1 MFKKVLISLA
11 AIALTAT
18 GMTSAST
25 ASEEMA
31 EAGTVYFASGSARLT
46 PAAKQ
51 TLKLIAANYSEVNT
65 FVITGYVQKTR
76 NTKNDDSLSKAR
88 ALRAKKFLRTVGG
101 SPAMIT
107 VAYGVTDSGSSAAS
121 ARKVVVS
128 YNQQE
133 LDVLP
138 DLTVTNIYGSYIWTC
153 ATSLVVDN
161 GVDDAVT
168 KTYFD
173 IENEQT
179 EDEDCVGSATGDD
192 VENFETVDY
201 SEAFANLAPGTYEL
215 TINYVANPLAASCF
229 DFSRHQTI
237 RGWYLDSCTS
247 TPLDGGPG
255 FSAVFYSYTKTV
267 VINED
272 TSVIAPNLL
281 RVVVGSGWS
290 FEPPF

>member
-31 EAGTVYFASGSARLT
+31 EAGTVYFASGSAKLT

-107 VAYGVTDSGSSAAS
+107 VAYGVADSGSTAAS

-138 DLTVTNIYGSYIWTC
+138 DLTVTNIYGNELWTC

-168 KTYFD
+168 KTFID
-173 IENEQT
+173 IET
-179 EDEDCVGSATGDD
+179 ETETDNCVGSGDGD
-192 VENFETVDY
+192 EFDTVDY

-215 TINYVANPLAASCF
+215 TFNYAANPYAVSCF

-247 TPLDGGPG
+247 NLMEIGPG
-255 FSAVFYSYTKTV
+255 ISAVFFSYTKTV
-267 VINED
+267 EINAD
-272 TSVIAPNLL
+272 TTVIAPNLL
-281 RVVVGSGWS
+281 RVVAGAGDWS
-290 FEPPF
+290 EPPL

>member
-25 ASEEMA
+25 ASDEMA
-31 EAGTVYFASGSARLT
+31 EAGTVFFASGSARLT

-51 TLKLIAANYSEVNT
+51 TLKLIAANYSEINT
-65 FVITGYVQKTR
+65 FVLTGYVQKTR
-76 NTKNDDSLSKAR
+76 SSKNDYSLSKAR

-107 VAYGVTDSGSSAAS
+107 IAYGVTDTGSTAAN

-138 DLTVTNIYGSYIWTC
+138 DLTVTNIYGNDMWAC
-153 ATSLVVDN
+153 ATSLVFDN

-168 KTYFD
+168 KTYYDF
-173 IENEQT
+173 ET
-179 EDEDCVGSATGDD
+179 EAGIDDCVGSGDG
-192 VENFETVDY
+192 ENFETVDY

-215 TINYVANPLAASCF
+215 SLSYVANPEYVTCF
-229 DFSRHQTI
+229 DFTRHQTI
-237 RGWYLDSCTS
+237 RGWYLDSCSPS
-247 TPLDGGPG
+247 TEELG
-255 FSAVFYSYTKTV
+255 SLVVTYTKTV
-267 VINED
+267 EINAD
-272 TSVIAPNLL
+272 TTVIAPGLL
-281 RVVVGSGWS
+281 RVIVDSDWS
-290 FEPPF
+290 SEPVN

>member
-11 AIALTAT
+11 AIALSAT

-25 ASEEMA
+25 ASDQLA
-31 EAGTVYFASGSARLT
+31 EAGTVFFASGSAKLT
-46 PAAKQ
+46 PSAKQ

-76 NTKNDDSLSKAR
+76 NTNNDFSLSKAR
-88 ALRAKKFLRTVGG
+88 ALRAKKFLRNVGG

-107 VAYGVTDSGSSAAS
+107 IAYGVAATNATAAS

-138 DLTVTNIYGSYIWTC
+138 DLTVTNIYGNDMWAC

-168 KTYFD
+168 KTFID
-173 IENEQT
+173 IENEV
-179 EDEDCVGSATGDD
+179 ESDNCVGSGDG
-192 VENFETVDY
+192 ENFETVDY

-215 TINYVANPLAASCF
+215 TLNYIANPYASSCF
-229 DFSRHQTI
+229 DLSRHQTI
-237 RGWYLDSCTS
+237 RGWYLDSCTTS
-247 TPLDGGPG
+247 SLLVGPG
-255 FSAVFYSYTKTV
+255 AVVFSYTKTV
-267 VINED
+267 EITAD
-272 TSVIAPNLL
+272 TTVIAPNLL

-290 FEPPF
+290 FEPPL

>member
-25 ASEEMA
+25 ASDQLA
-31 EAGTVYFASGSARLT
+31 EAGTVFFASGSAKLT

-76 NTKNDDSLSKAR
+76 NTNNDFSLSKAR
-88 ALRAKKFLRTVGG
+88 ALRAKKFLRNVGG

-107 VAYGVTDSGSSAAS
+107 IAYGVAATNATAAS

-138 DLTVTNIYGSYIWTC
+138 DLTVTNIYGNDLWAC

-168 KTYFD
+168 KTYLD
-173 IENEQT
+173 IENMEGPET
-179 EDEDCVGSATGDD
+179 CVGSGDG
-192 VENFETVDY
+192 ENFETVDY
-201 SEAFANLAPGTYEL
+201 SESFANLAPGTYDL
-215 TINYVANPLAASCF
+215 TLNYTANPGAVTCF
-229 DFSRHQTI
+229 DFSRHQSI
-237 RGWYLDSCTS
+237 RGWYLDSCSSGSFMGSIT
-247 TPLDGGPG
+247 L
-255 FSAVFYSYTKTV
+255 SYTKTV
-267 VINED
+267 EISAD
-272 TSVIAPNLL
+272 TTVIAPNLL
-281 RVVVGSGWS
+281 RVVVGAGWS
-290 FEPPF
+290 FEPPL

>member
-25 ASEEMA
+25 ASDEMA

-65 FVITGYVQKTR
+65 FVLTGYVQKTR
-76 NTKNDDSLSKAR
+76 NTNNDFSLSKAR

-107 VAYGVTDSGSSAAS
+107 IAYGVTDSRSTAAK
-121 ARKVVVS
+121 ARKVVIS

-138 DLTVTNIYGSYIWTC
+138 DLTVTNIYGNDMWAC
-153 ATSLVVDN
+153 ATSLVADN

-168 KTYFD
+168 RNFD
-173 IENEQT
+173 G
-179 EDEDCVGSATGDD
+179 EDDCIGSGDG
-192 VENFETVDY
+192 EEFETVDY

-215 TINYVANPLAASCF
+215 SLSYTANPGMVSCF

-237 RGWYLDSCTS
+237 RGWYLDSCTPS
-247 TPLDGGPG
+247 GDEYALLVT
-255 FSAVFYSYTKTV
+255 YTKTV
-267 VINED
+267 EINAD
-272 TSVIAPNLL
+272 TTVIAPGLL
-281 RVVVGSGWS
+281 RVVVGADWYQEM
-290 FEPPF
+290 FN

>member
-138 DLTVTNIYGSYIWTC
+138 DLTVTNIYGNYLWTC

-168 KTYFD
+168 KTYYDF
-173 IENEQT
+173 ETEQGI
-179 EDEDCVGSATGDD
+179 DDCVGSAPGD
-192 VENFETVDY
+192 EAESFETVDY

-215 TINYVANPLAASCF
+215 TINYVANPEAATCF

-247 TPLDGGPG
+247 DSYDGPG
-255 FSAVFYSYTKTV
+255 STGVVFSYTKTV

-281 RVVVGSGWS
+281 RVVVGADWS
-290 FEPPF
+290 FEPPAP